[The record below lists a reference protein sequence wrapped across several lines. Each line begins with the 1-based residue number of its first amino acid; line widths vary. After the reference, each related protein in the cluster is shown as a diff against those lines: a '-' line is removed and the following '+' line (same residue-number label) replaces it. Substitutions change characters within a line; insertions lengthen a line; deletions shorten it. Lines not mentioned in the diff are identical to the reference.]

1 LLLLSKDFEMM
12 AFSVFVDVFGWVGND
27 YGIFIEVETGRL
39 VKIMLG
45 IVNLPVIVDKTI
57 DEFQRN
63 SIMY

>member
-1 LLLLSKDFEMM
+1 MM

>member
-1 LLLLSKDFEMM
+1 MLLLSKDFEMM